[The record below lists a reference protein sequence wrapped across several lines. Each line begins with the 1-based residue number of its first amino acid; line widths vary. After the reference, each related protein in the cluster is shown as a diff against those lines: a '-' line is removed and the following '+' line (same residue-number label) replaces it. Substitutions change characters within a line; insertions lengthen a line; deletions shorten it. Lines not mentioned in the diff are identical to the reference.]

1 MIELLWNKNLSYGES
16 LLVAAKFIS
25 WLTSVLLHEEN
36 DDVFLEGYFTC
47 FNEKTDIMSTLL
59 ICKGVSHNRIRKIIQ
74 QPPGEFTGKYFP
86 NEITEA
92 KWEKDHEPESVK
104 ECKEK
109 ANDSPVAATAAADT
123 ASSEKVP

>member
-1 MIELLWNKNLSYGES
+1 MIELLWNKNLSYGDA
-16 LLVAAKFIS
+16 LLIAAKFIS
-25 WLTSVLLHEEN
+25 WLTSVLVREEN

-47 FNEKTDIMSTLL
+47 FNEKTNIMSTLL

-92 KWEKDHEPESVK
+92 KWEKDHEPASVK
-104 ECKEK
+104 EHKEDTD
-109 ANDSPVAATAAADT
+109 DSPAATAAADT